1 MHRGDVKENV
11 MALIE
16 EFGFTVSE
24 GREEEF
30 QEWLRQHE
38 EELRQAHPP
47 GVRYLGTYGVVFS
60 SEKQAGSYRLLLE
73 LDSYATIDTL
83 AEAMKDAESDFGR
96 LVREHSSFS
105 AFDPTLPWS
114 QSLYR
119 SLVDMAVFDLRPSP
133 TT

>member
-1 MHRGDVKENV
+1 

-24 GREEEF
+24 GREEAF
-30 QEWLRQHE
+30 QDWLRQHE
-38 EELRQAHPP
+38 EELRQSHPP

-60 SEKQAGSYRLLLE
+60 SEKQAGTYRLLLE
-73 LDSYATIDTL
+73 LDGYAAIDTFS
-83 AEAMKDAESDFGR
+83 EAIKDAESDFGR

-119 SLVDMAVFDLRPSP
+119 SLVDMAVFDQQPPP
-133 TT
+133 TG